1 MLKRSK
7 QSSNKKSLAPLNKAT
22 LLLAGIL
29 TLGLTVGV
37 GCSGESK
44 SDTAAEPSVSESAP
58 ATTEPVTEPATE
70 TAEPEVAPEEEGV
83 AEPEQ
88 PEAATESAE
97 SEPAAAAAPLAAD
110 AGAKLYEAKCK
121 LCHEKGLLNAPKFA
135 NPEDWAPRIAK
146 GKETLYK
153 HSAEGFNAMPAQ
165 AADGVTVEQVHA
177 AVDYMVDNAS

>member
-29 TLGLTVGV
+29 TLGLTVG
-37 GCSGESK
+37 CSGESK
-44 SDTAAEPSVSESAP
+44 SDTVAEPSVSESAP

-70 TAEPEVAPEEEGV
+70 TAEPEVAPEEE

-97 SEPAAAAAPLAAD
+97 SEPAAAAAAAPLAAD

>member
-29 TLGLTVGV
+29 TLGLTV

-70 TAEPEVAPEEEGV
+70 TAEPEVAPEEE

>member
-29 TLGLTVGV
+29 TLGLTV

-70 TAEPEVAPEEEGV
+70 TAEPEVAPEEE

-97 SEPAAAAAPLAAD
+97 SEPAEAAAPLAAD

>member
-22 LLLAGIL
+22 LLLVGIL
-29 TLGLTVGV
+29 TLGLTV

-70 TAEPEVAPEEEGV
+70 TAEPEVAPEEEVV

-88 PEAATESAE
+88 PEVATESAE
-97 SEPAAAAAPLAAD
+97 SEPAEAAAPLAAD